1 MPLTREQV
9 RELDRRAIEEFGIP
23 GVVLMENAGRG
34 VVEVMVKVGAA
45 LAGPIH
51 LICGKGNNGGDG
63 YVIARH
69 LDALGVPV
77 VIHRCCS
84 PEEITGD
91 AAVMCQ
97 IAEKAGLAIAPFT
110 TIEALATA
118 LRDANWIV
126 DALLGTGLNG
136 TVRSP
141 YAEIIECMNKSK
153 KPIIAVDLPSGMDAN
168 TGLPLGCCVVAQHT
182 VTFVDKKTGMT
193 SDEAWLYTGEVHVAG
208 IGVPR
213 ALFRADNMNRDESTC

>member
-1 MPLTREQV
+1 MPLTRDQV
-9 RELDRRAIEEFGIP
+9 RELDRCAIEEFGIP

-34 VVEVMVKVGAA
+34 VVEVMVGVPA

-51 LICGKGNNGGDG
+51 IVCGKGNNGGDG

-69 LDALGVPV
+69 LDALGIPV

-91 AAVMCQ
+91 AAVMYR
-97 IAEKAGLAIAPFT
+97 IVEKAGLAIVPFT
-110 TIEALATA
+110 TAEALAFA
-118 LRDANWIV
+118 LREATWIV
-126 DALLGTGLNG
+126 DALLGTGING

-168 TGLPLGCCVVAQHT
+168 TGSPLGCCVVAQHT

-193 SDEAWLYTGEVHVAG
+193 SDEAWLYTGEVHVVG

-213 ALFRADNMNRDESTC
+213 SMLNESIT